1 MTNIGIIHKEVV
13 MFNNNNNNIRWRLI
27 AAGLS
32 YHAQYLQSLE
42 RIKQMNV

>member
-13 MFNNNNNNIRWRLI
+13 MFNNNNVKWRLI

-32 YHAQYLQSLE
+32 YRAQYLQSLK